1 MKVSKRLQETP
12 FSPIRKLSPYAEGAK
27 SRGVEVI
34 HLNIGQPDIKSPD
47 VLARAIQEASCDMLP
62 YGPSAGLPEYLEVL
76 RGYYQKST
84 GVDLSTEHILVTQG
98 GSEALQFAFFATCD
112 YGDEIIVPEPFYA
125 NVNTFAQEVGVS
137 VKPVYTALENNFRIP
152 PIEEFEKHITP
163 KTRAIHIANPGNP
176 TGVVYR
182 EDELLVLCQLAE
194 KYDLFLIVDEVYREM
209 LYPGNKTKSIIAF
222 SEYKE
227 RTIMVDSVSK
237 RYNLCGA
244 RIGALVSCNKSVIQ
258 GLLKCGQG
266 RLCPPTLEQKILTTV
281 VTETPDTYFEE
292 VVATYNARR
301 QVVVDGLSKIE
312 GVTFSNPEGAFY
324 LIAALPV
331 DDAEEFSIFLLEE
344 FSHNGKTLMVAPA
357 AGFYASPGVA
367 KNQIRIAF
375 VLDVEVMRIS
385 MDLLARAIVEYNRKK
400 GEK

>member
-1 MKVSKRLQETP
+1 MKISKRLQGMP
-12 FSPIRKLSPYAEGAK
+12 ASPIRKLAPYAAGAK
-27 SRGVEVI
+27 ERGVEVI
-34 HLNIGQPDIKSPD
+34 HLNIGQPDVKSPD
-47 VLARAIQEASCDMLP
+47 MLARAIREASCDLLA
-62 YGPSAGLPEYLEVL
+62 YGPSAGLPEYVRVL
-76 RGYYQKST
+76 QSYYKKST
-84 GVDLSTEHILVTQG
+84 GVEVGADNILVTQG

-112 YGDEIIVPEPFYA
+112 DGDEIIVPEPFYA

-137 VKPVYTALENNFRIP
+137 IKPVYTALENNFRIP

-182 EDELLVLCQLAE
+182 EDELLMLCQLAE
-194 KYDLFLIVDEVYREM
+194 KYDLFLIVDEVYREI
-209 LYPGNKTKSIIAF
+209 LYPGNSTKSILFFDA
-222 SEYKE
+222 YKE

-244 RIGALVSCNKSVIQ
+244 RIGALVSCNKSIIQ

-266 RLCPPTLEQKILTTV
+266 RLCPPTLEQNILTTL
-281 VTETPDTYFEE
+281 VTETKDSYFEE
-292 VVATYNARR
+292 VMKTYDARR
-301 QVVVDGLSKIE
+301 RAVVSGLSKIE

-331 DDAEEFSIFLLEE
+331 DDAEKFSIFLLEE
-344 FSHNGKTLMVAPA
+344 FSYNGKTLMVAPA
-357 AGFYASPGVA
+357 AGFYASQGVA

-375 VLDVEVMRIS
+375 VLDEEVIRMS
-385 MDLLARAIVEYNRKK
+385 MDLLARAILAYNKK
-400 GEK
+400 